1 MPSVSLV
8 VCVYKERDLLERLLQ
23 HAAGCYDD
31 LVVVHDG
38 SENAPPTV
46 SRTPAKPAA
55 INFNELKENAPLP
68 EGYRQPDLPACAGS
82 VQELVRRH
90 GGRYYE
96 GPRAFQQ
103 EPHWP
108 FAWAQAKDDW
118 ILRLDADEF
127 PSAELKKWLQ
137 QFRQSPEP
145 DKSVSGFTCIWP
157 LWNGQRAVSKKW
169 PAGRN
174 FLFHRQRVR
183 FFGMVEQVPIP
194 DGKYEPLSMILHHQP
209 LRKSYGLRNV
219 LFRKQAH
226 QWRGVIAQSL
236 LGKPGDL
243 NCWRWVLDADWPP
256 VWDKIRQNPL
266 PTAVSRLVMETLR
279 SFRNQW
285 KSGQGFVIGDA
296 VGNPLHHA
304 LIGIKFWRLRH
315 QVGKS
320 PSSVYG
326 KNRHC
331 DVC

>member
-108 FAWAQAKDDW
+108 FAWGQAKHDW

-127 PSAELKKWLQ
+127 PSKELRGWLQ
-137 QFRQSPEP
+137 KFRQSPEP
-145 DKSVSGFTCIWP
+145 PPEISGYTCIWP
-157 LWNGQRAVSKKW
+157 LWNGKRAVTQRW
-169 PAGRN
+169 PTGRF

-183 FFGMVEQVPIP
+183 FFGLAEQTPMA
-194 DGKYEPLSMILHHQP
+194 DGKCEPLPLVLHHQP
-209 LRKSYGLRNV
+209 RRKSYGVRNLV
-219 LFRKQAH
+219 LRKQAYR
-226 QWRGVIAQSL
+226 WRQVIALSL
-236 LGKPGDL
+236 LGRPTDL
-243 NCWRWVLDADWPP
+243 PCWRWTNDAWPES
-256 VWDKIRQNPL
+256 WEAIRQRP
-266 PTAVSRLVMETLR
+266 LR
-279 SFRNQW
+279 SALFRLIWFPLCNARMHW
-285 KSGQGFVIGDA
+285 RYERKVIISDA
-296 VGNPLHHA
+296 INPGLHHF
-304 LIGIKFWRLRH
+304 LICISYWWRTIGK
-315 QVGKS
+315 GKS
-320 PSSVYG
+320 S
-326 KNRHC
+326 R
-331 DVC
+331 